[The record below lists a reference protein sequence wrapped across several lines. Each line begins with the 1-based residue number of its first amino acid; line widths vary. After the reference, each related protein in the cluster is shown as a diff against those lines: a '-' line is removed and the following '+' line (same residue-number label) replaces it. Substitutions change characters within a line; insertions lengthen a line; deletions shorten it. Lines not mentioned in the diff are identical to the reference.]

1 MAAKPNNA
9 KKAKGTAYS
18 KRKSATKSAKTNP
31 EDAIGA
37 LNKEPS
43 VENWKSALPVIK
55 GSGARYYRIFY
66 EKGLKDRDNLKKAYA
81 VIYNASYKRLF
92 RIPVIEMSGSKVEGA
107 TKYLIGLKI
116 NNRQ

>member
-1 MAAKPNNA
+1 MAAKPNDA
-9 KKAKGTAYS
+9 KKAKNKTSANRKGT
-18 KRKSATKSAKTNP
+18 TKSAKTNP

-55 GSGARYYRIFY
+55 SSGARYYRIFY
-66 EKGLKDRDNLKKAYA
+66 EKGLKDKDNLKKAYA

-92 RIPVIEMSGSKVEGA
+92 KIPVIEMSGSKVEGA